1 MFLKDSEQMVKYTTS
16 LIKKII
22 KRYPT
27 EDTKVIAADLKI
39 PVEVVYRIASRFQV
53 KKTKE
58 YLDNW
63 NLSGRGKMI
72 EAGKPHRFTKGHQS
86 WNKDKSPKDY
96 MDADSYLKV
105 TKTQFKKGGLP
116 PNTKHDGA
124 ITLRHDKS
132 KKNYYYIRL
141 SKSKWIPLHVKI
153 YQDAYGPIP
162 KNHIIVFKDRN
173 TLNVTL
179 ENLEC
184 ITRKENMLRNTLHR
198 LTPEIKQTIR
208 VLTKLK
214 KTIKNGKKQD
224 QRPKESSV

>member
-1 MFLKDSEQMVKYTTS
+1 MFLKDSEQMARYTTN
-16 LIKKII
+16 LIDEVIR
-22 KRYPT
+22 RYPN
-27 EDTKVIAADLKI
+27 EDTKVIAADLNTT
-39 PVEVVYRIASRFQV
+39 VEIVYRIVSRFNV

-63 NLSGRGKMI
+63 KLSGRGRMI
-72 EAGKPHRFTKGHQS
+72 EAGKAHRFTKGHVS

-96 MDADSYLKV
+96 ITPENYAKMES
-105 TKTQFKKGGLP
+105 TQFKKGGLP

-141 SKSKWIPLHVKI
+141 SKAKWMPLHVKI

-184 ITRKENMLRNTLHR
+184 ISRKENMLRNTLHR
-198 LTPEIKQTIR
+198 LAPEIKQTIR

-224 QRPKESSV
+224 Q

>member
-1 MFLKDSEQMVKYTTS
+1 MGRYTTN
-16 LIKKII
+16 LIDEVIR
-22 KRYPT
+22 RYPT

-39 PVEVVYRIASRFQV
+39 PVEVIYRIASRFQV

-63 NLSGRGKMI
+63 KLSGRGRMI
-72 EAGKPHRFTKGHQS
+72 EHGKAYRFTKGHKS

-96 MDADSYLKV
+96 ISPENYAKMES
-105 TKTQFKKGGLP
+105 TQFKKGGLP

-132 KKNYYYIRL
+132 GANYYYIRL
-141 SKSKWIPLHVKI
+141 AKAKWIPLHVKI

-179 ENLEC
+179 DNLEC
-184 ITRKENMLRNTLHR
+184 ITRKQNMQRNTLHR
-198 LTPEIKQTIR
+198 LSPEIKQTIR

>member
-1 MFLKDSEQMVKYTTS
+1 MVKYTTS
-16 LIKKII
+16 LIKKLK
-22 KRYPT
+22 KRYPN
-27 EDTKVIAADLKI
+27 EDTKELADELGLPIDRIYYIANKYGI
-39 PVEVVYRIASRFQV
+39 
-53 KKTKE
+53 KKSQE

-63 NLSGRGKMI
+63 RLSGRGRMI
-72 EAGKPHRFTKGHQS
+72 EHGKAHRFTKGHKS

-96 MDADSYLKV
+96 MPTESYEKIA
-105 TKTQFKKGGLP
+105 KTQFKKGGNP
-116 PNTKHDGA
+116 PNTKYDGA

-132 KKNYYYIRL
+132 GQNYYYIRL
-141 SKSKWIPLHVKI
+141 AKAKWIPLHVKI

-162 KNHIIVFKDRN
+162 KKHIIVFKDRN

-184 ITRKENMLRNTLHR
+184 ITRIQHMHRNSLHR

>member
-1 MFLKDSEQMVKYTTS
+1 MFLKDSEQMGRYTTS
-16 LIKKII
+16 LIKKIQ
-22 KRYPT
+22 KRYPN
-27 EDTKVIAADLKI
+27 EDTKELAEELGLPIDRIYYIANKHG
-39 PVEVVYRIASRFQV
+39 F
-53 KKTKE
+53 KKSQA

-63 NLSGRGKMI
+63 RLSGRGRMI
-72 EAGKPHRFTKGHQS
+72 EHGKAHRFTKGHMS

-96 MDADSYLKV
+96 MDAESYEKIA
-105 TKTQFKKGGLP
+105 KTQFKKGNLP
-116 PNTKHDGA
+116 TNTKHDGA

-132 KKNYYYIRL
+132 KKCYYFIRL
-141 SKSKWIPLHVKI
+141 SKAKWIPLHVKI

-184 ITRKENMLRNTLHR
+184 ISRKENMLRNTLHR
-198 LTPEIKQTIR
+198 LAPEIKQTIR